1 MRKGIQIFVSKHH
14 SAYVKEEEEAK
25 EFWVGFYNVAGVQKL
40 RGLRCDLIGRLLC
53 ISATVTR
60 TSEVRPELLYG
71 IFYCGECGTQAGEGV
86 EQQFKY
92 TEPSRCA
99 NEACGNMN
107 KWQLDLSQSKFA
119 DWQKCRVQENSA
131 DIPGGSM
138 PRSVDVVLR
147 HEVVEQIKA
156 GDRALFTG
164 TLIVVPDVSQM
175 NVPGVNA
182 KAVRGG
188 GGGAPAQEGSGGF
201 KMDGIRGMKD
211 LGAARDL
218 TYRLCFLASHVQPA
232 DVSVS
237 DFSLRFG
244 GELSHKG
251 AAGLREYPK

>member
-1 MRKGIQIFVSKHH
+1 MNRFEPFIRKSIQMFVAQNHPN
-14 SAYVKEEEEAK
+14 YVKNEEEAK
-25 EFWVGFYNVAGVQKL
+25 EFWVGFYNVAGIQKL
-40 RGLRCDLIGRLLC
+40 RGLRCSLIGRLLC

-71 IFYCGECGTQAGEGV
+71 IFYCAECGTQAGTGV

-99 NEACGNMN
+99 NEACTNMT
-107 KWQLDLSQSKFA
+107 KWHLDLTQSKFV

-138 PRSVDVVLR
+138 PRSIDVVLR

-182 KAVRGG
+182 KAVRQP
-188 GGGAPAQEGSGGF
+188 GANDSSNGF
-201 KMDGIRGMKD
+201 KMEGIRGMKE

-218 TYRLCFLASHVQPA
+218 TYRLCFLANHVQPA
-232 DVSVS
+232 DVTVS
-237 DFSLRFG
+237 
-244 GELSHKG
+244 
-251 AAGLREYPK
+251 